1 MSQSRPADGP
11 EQRLE
16 AEADTLEQRLERL
29 EDHIE
34 DAERKAEARREEANP
49 AEAVAG
55 DWEETRGD
63 PGQGE
68 DPEGA
73 IDR

>member
-1 MSQSRPADGP
+1 MSETRPGDGP

-16 AEADTLEQRLERL
+16 HEADALEEQLDRL

-34 DAERKAEARREEANP
+34 DAEHKAQERREEANP
-49 AEAVAG
+49 AEGVAG
-55 DWEETRGD
+55 DWDETRGT